1 MTYTRRN
8 LPHLYFEYGI
18 YFVTFRLFGS
28 LPRNVLFEINS
39 SMEDDESK
47 MLFKKYDDML
57 DSGNWE
63 SKYLA
68 NDEIAAKVKYCI
80 HYSDGEEYN
89 LICYSI
95 MSNHVHIL
103 FELLENN
110 KGLSKIMQSIK
121 GISARES
128 NKLLNRKGKFWQ
140 DESYDRLVRNENE
153 FYRILKYV
161 LMNPVKAGLVENWKD
176 WKNNYC
182 NPEYMDFMHS
192 VCSTL

>member
-153 FYRILKYV
+153 FYRIVKYV
-161 LMNPVKAGLVENWKD
+161 LMNSVNADLVQN
-176 WKNNYC
+176 WKNN
-182 NPEYMDFMHS
+182 
-192 VCSTL
+192 